1 MKLSVISIDD
11 KVKVQ
16 LFFVYSGLLSI
27 VNENAKLQLKV
38 CQIKCSFSPCT
49 SLWTLGYKQW
59 LYNKTQRLE

>member
-38 CQIKCSFSPCT
+38 CQIK
-49 SLWTLGYKQW
+49 
-59 LYNKTQRLE
+59 